1 MAVEL
6 VRKFVRLPAR
16 QRAVLVRTIVA
27 LWAARLA
34 TWTLPFALGRR
45 ILVGARR
52 SGPATVTPDQ
62 IHWAMRHAQRL
73 VPKATCLPQ
82 AVAAEALLTRGGLP
96 ADLRIGVKK
105 EPSGKLLAHAW
116 VESNGRIVVG
126 DLPGGVDVYTRLPT
140 LPSVW
145 PETRPAD
152 VA

>member
-1 MAVEL
+1 M
-6 VRKFVRLPAR
+6 
-16 QRAVLVRTIVA
+16 LVRTVVT

-34 TWTLPFALGRR
+34 TWVLPFPVGRR
-45 ILVGARR
+45 LLVGARR
-52 SGPATVTPDQ
+52 PATPTVTRDQ
-62 IHWAMRHAQRL
+62 VRWAMAHAQRV

-82 AVAAEALLTRGGLP
+82 AMAAEALLTRGGLP

-105 EPSGKLLAHAW
+105 EATGKLLAHAW
-116 VESNGRIVVG
+116 VESDGRIVVG

-145 PETRPAD
+145 PETQPAD